1 MYRALV
7 SFCGRISMTEGE
19 VRDISDKAV
28 VKDLLDAKFIEE
40 VNPQK
45 KAEKKPEKKEE
56 KKPEPKAEV
65 KPEEKPEEKPKKRSR
80 KKTTKKK

>member
-40 VNPQK
+40 VNPHK
-45 KAEKKPEKKEE
+45 KAEKKPEPKE
-56 KKPEPKAEV
+56 EV

>member
-19 VRDISDKAV
+19 VRDIPDKAV

-45 KAEKKPEKKEE
+45 KAEKKPEPKE
-56 KKPEPKAEV
+56 EV